1 MAWGYIAIGSILLL
15 ALLLIGIIVSMVVS
29 ERNRVEP

>member
-1 MAWGYIAIGSILLL
+1 VAWGYIAIGAILFL
-15 ALLLIGIIVSMVVS
+15 ALLLIAVIISMVVR

>member
-1 MAWGYIAIGSILLL
+1 MAWGYIAIGSILLV
-15 ALLLIGIIVSMVVS
+15 ALLLIGIIVSMVIS